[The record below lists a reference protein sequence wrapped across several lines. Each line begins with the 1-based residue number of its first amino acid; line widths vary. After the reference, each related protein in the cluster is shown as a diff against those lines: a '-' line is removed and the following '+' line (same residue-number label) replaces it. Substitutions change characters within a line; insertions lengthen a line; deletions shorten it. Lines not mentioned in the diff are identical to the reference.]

1 MKRHNGIHQNAL
13 SATAAVTTLFDSS
26 HQLGTKPGD
35 LQLVV
40 CLLGKRQQ
48 PFKFADTLL
57 KVHPLFKIHDY
68 FTLRPSL

>member
-40 CLLGKRQQ
+40 WLLGIRQQ
-48 PFKFADTLL
+48 PFTFADTLL
-57 KVHPLFKIHDY
+57 KLDSLFEVHGY
-68 FTLRPSL
+68 FTFRLSL

>member
-1 MKRHNGIHQNAL
+1 MKRHNGIHQNTLA
-13 SATAAVTTLFDSS
+13 ATTAVTTLFDSS

-40 CLLGKRQQ
+40 CLLGIRQQ
-48 PFKFADTLL
+48 SFKSVNALL
-57 KVHPLFKIHDY
+57 KVDSLFDVHFY